1 MQQLSGLNRV
11 SVLANAG
18 SLTRLWDA
26 VQRTTQ
32 STQCGNGRNWYV
44 LVRRAWLGERPRALL
59 PFPAL
64 CTALL
69 TQGNFRRQ
77 IPTTTAVS
85 RLAVVGSAC
94 QNPRGGLASLSSSPQ
109 QAASAGPKTASS
121 CPGCRQG
128 QAAAPWAPT
137 SHRCLAKADKPCVS
151 LSSGSQPAAPQHLE
165 PLVGPPCAALHLS
178 PAAHSPAHGL
188 APAACSP
195 QSSTSWCSEC
205 AQVWVGVYLC

>member
-1 MQQLSGLNRV
+1 MHVGGCIRPSQRSCLRCSHLRAAPAPWKCFDQAEPSVWADAERGFGFCSHFFVQQLSGLNRV

-18 SLTRLWDA
+18 SLTRRWDA

-44 LVRRAWLGERPRALL
+44 LVGGAWLGERPHALL

-94 QNPRGGLASLSSSPQ
+94 QNP
-109 QAASAGPKTASS
+109 
-121 CPGCRQG
+121 
-128 QAAAPWAPT
+128 
-137 SHRCLAKADKPCVS
+137 
-151 LSSGSQPAAPQHLE
+151 
-165 PLVGPPCAALHLS
+165 
-178 PAAHSPAHGL
+178 
-188 APAACSP
+188 
-195 QSSTSWCSEC
+195 
-205 AQVWVGVYLC
+205 